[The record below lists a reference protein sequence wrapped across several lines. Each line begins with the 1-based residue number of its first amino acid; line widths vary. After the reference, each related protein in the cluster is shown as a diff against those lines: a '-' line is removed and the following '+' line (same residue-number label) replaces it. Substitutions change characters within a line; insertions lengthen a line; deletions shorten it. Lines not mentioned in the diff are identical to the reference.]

1 MLFRFRTAAPLLGCS
16 RCELFPS
23 SFPLWKRPQRN
34 TWKPWVAHLW
44 VLLITFISKGCIQ
57 VIPVVL
63 IATCD
68 TSVSVSNQ
76 ADAVLSENFPGEKS
90 TQATLIFAPDT
101 MKLAVDII
109 AGRHALV
116 QPQKWVHFRFP
127 GVKETL
133 HVVQIWL
140 RGLSGAKIS
149 SVDHAVSP
157 CCRSA
162 SSVCLRQPSI
172 QRGTGGVL

>member
-1 MLFRFRTAAPLLGCS
+1 M
-16 RCELFPS
+16 
-23 SFPLWKRPQRN
+23 
-34 TWKPWVAHLW
+34 
-44 VLLITFISKGCIQ
+44 
-57 VIPVVL
+57 IPVVL

-116 QPQKWVHFRFP
+116 QPQK
-127 GVKETL
+127 
-133 HVVQIWL
+133 
-140 RGLSGAKIS
+140 
-149 SVDHAVSP
+149 
-157 CCRSA
+157 
-162 SSVCLRQPSI
+162 
-172 QRGTGGVL
+172 